1 MKFVLALANVEVLY
15 RVRYLLST
23 LVLRT
28 ALILGLSSNEQL
40 SILYHVYVNEDQTN
54 FSLQMSTYDLAING
68 KFTGFTNL
76 TVHKVRLH

>member
-76 TVHKVRLH
+76 TVHNVGLH